1 MTEAPPNS
9 PLPSE
14 AAMFRV
20 VVGVGL
26 ALLPV
31 FVLSVTVGAQWAA
44 ILLALEIGVA
54 IGVFWRWR
62 GAAGEG
68 SPDS

>member
-1 MTEAPPNS
+1 MTEAPRNS

-31 FVLSVTVGAQWAA
+31 FVVSVTVGAQWAA
-44 ILLALEIGVA
+44 ILLGLEIGVA

-62 GAAGEG
+62 RAAGGG
-68 SPDS
+68 SPEG